1 MPHYPKLMGEKVFL
15 SPPASED
22 AELWAAWFND
32 LEVTLPLGD
41 EAYVPFGLEKARD
54 EVEDAVRRQQHVF
67 SIVERQTEKAVGRC
81 LLFNVDHVNRSAML
95 GIVIG
100 EKSCWGRGNGQEATR
115 LLLGYAFNLL
125 NLHSVMLGAF
135 AFNERALAAYR
146 KVGFREIGRRREA
159 RLIGGRAYD
168 AVLMDI
174 LETEFRERYGSTVG
188 LEQTHAGR

>member
-1 MPHYPKLMGEKVFL
+1 MPHYPKLTGEKCYL

-22 AELWAAWFND
+22 AAQWAAWFND

-41 EAYVPFGLEKARD
+41 EAYVPFGLEKARED
-54 EVEDAVRRQQHVF
+54 VEDTIRRQGHVF
-67 SIVERQTEKAVGRC
+67 SIIDRQSEKLIGRC
-81 LLFNVDHVNRSAML
+81 LLFSVNSVDRSAKL

-100 EKSCWGRGNGQEATR
+100 EKSCWGQGYGQEATR
-115 LLLGYAFNLL
+115 LLLDYAFNLL

-135 AFNERALAAYR
+135 AFNVRALAAYQ

-168 AVLMDI
+168 VIMMDI
-174 LETEFRERYGSTVG
+174 LEDEFRQRWGSAIAP
-188 LEQTHAGR
+188 EQAYAAR